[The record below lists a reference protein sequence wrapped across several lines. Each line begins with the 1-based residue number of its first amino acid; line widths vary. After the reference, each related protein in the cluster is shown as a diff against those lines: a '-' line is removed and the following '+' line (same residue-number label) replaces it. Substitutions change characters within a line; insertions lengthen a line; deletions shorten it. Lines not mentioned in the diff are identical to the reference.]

1 MDVCTPNQFGK
12 IIIMKRFLISVSL
25 QIILAAM
32 FAGTAGAAGKT
43 IAVLPF
49 YDDSQYRGPWEL
61 YREVPEMLGDML
73 ADEYFTVIP
82 MDSVMVYSPK
92 EKEPGVLMKFVNL
105 FRNEHHKS
113 KILSD
118 IEAVTIGRKLN
129 ADYVVTG
136 IIDNYS
142 YRRRGGGGAMVGG
155 YKSYTANVAVSNVRV
170 IRVSDMVPV
179 GTFKG
184 ESEQND
190 RGWGLEL
197 LGKPRD
203 RDLEFFGLDSLDF
216 GSKGF
221 LATLMGITTVEALNK
236 VHKEIR
242 AVVTPPDNS
251 YYAEKKFKI
260 ISIDNGIVNIDA
272 GSADGIKPG
281 DQFRVFTAD
290 SGTMVG
296 KINVMQ
302 LWADHISKA
311 EITEGRDEIRMGDV
325 ILPE

>member
-1 MDVCTPNQFGK
+1 
-12 IIIMKRFLISVSL
+12 MKRFFFSFLLLMSVY
-25 QIILAAM
+25 
-32 FAGTAGAAGKT
+32 AGTSGAAGRT

-49 YDDSQYRGPWEL
+49 YDDSGYRGPWEL

-73 ADEYFTVIP
+73 YDEYFTVVP
-82 MDSVMVYSPK
+82 MDSVIAYSPQ
-92 EKEPGVLMKFVNL
+92 EKAPGPITKFINL
-105 FRNEHHKS
+105 FRNVHHKS

-118 IEAVTIGRKLN
+118 IEAVTIGKKLN

-136 IIDNYS
+136 IIDDFS

-155 YKSYTANVAVSNVRV
+155 YKSYTSRVAFSNVRV
-170 IRVSDMVPV
+170 IRVSDMTPV

-203 RDLEFFGLDSLDF
+203 RDVEFFALDGMDF
-216 GSKGF
+216 GSKDF
-221 LATLMGITTVEALNK
+221 LGTLIGITAIEALNK

-242 AVVTPPDNS
+242 ATVTPPDS
-251 YYAEKKFKI
+251 EYYTLKKFKI
-260 ISIDNGIVNIDA
+260 ISVDNGIVNIDA

-290 SGTMVG
+290 SNTLVG
-296 KINVMQ
+296 RINVMQ

-311 EITEGRDEIRMGDV
+311 EIIDGRDEIRTGDI